1 VPGLSGYRRCEVILY
16 LDDNGVS
23 QAFGLACRVLGLN
36 ARWRFVMLPNIVSWL
51 ALLSPLALAIALV
64 RKYLRTRD
72 IGFVWLGVA
81 GVIWPLVSGLLVS
94 GLLIQDKAVLIT
106 HHFFRFYPFSLHRQA
121 SAGSVVVV
129 LWSVQQLI
137 GVGLLLV
144 AVLYLH
150 RMKANSTVQTA

>member
-1 VPGLSGYRRCEVILY
+1 
-16 LDDNGVS
+16 
-23 QAFGLACRVLGLN
+23 
-36 ARWRFVMLPNIVSWL
+36 MLPSILSWL
-51 ALLSPLALAIALV
+51 ALVSPLALAIVLV

-94 GLLIQDKAVLIT
+94 GLLIQDKAVMIT
-106 HHFFRFYPFSLHRQA
+106 HHFFRFYPFSLRRQA
-121 SAGSVVVV
+121 SASSVVVV

>member
-1 VPGLSGYRRCEVILY
+1 M
-16 LDDNGVS
+16 
-23 QAFGLACRVLGLN
+23 LGLN
-36 ARWRFVMLPNIVSWL
+36 TRRRFVMLPSILSWL
-51 ALLSPLALAIALV
+51 ALVSPLALAIVLV

-94 GLLIQDKAVLIT
+94 GLLIQDKAVMIT
-106 HHFFRFYPFSLHRQA
+106 NHFFRFYPFSLRRQA
-121 SAGSVVVV
+121 TAGSVVVV
-129 LWSVQQLI
+129 LWSLQQLI

-150 RMKANSTVQTA
+150 RMKSNSNVQTA

>member
-1 VPGLSGYRRCEVILY
+1 
-16 LDDNGVS
+16 
-23 QAFGLACRVLGLN
+23 
-36 ARWRFVMLPNIVSWL
+36 MLPIILSWL
-51 ALLSPLALAIALV
+51 ALISPLALAIVLL

-72 IGFVWLGVA
+72 IGFVWLGLA

-94 GLLIQDKAVLIT
+94 GLLIQDKAVTIT
-106 HHFFRFYPFSLHRQA
+106 DHFFRFYPFSLHRQA

-150 RMKANSTVQTA
+150 RMKSNSNVNVQTA